1 MSLDFT
7 AMILTILDEHY
18 LRYSDTI
25 SYGMMSLDFTPM
37 ILTILDEH
45 LGGILIRYLMV

>member
-1 MSLDFT
+1 MMSFDLT
-7 AMILTILDEHY
+7 LVILTILDEH

-45 LGGILIRYLMV
+45 LP